1 MIFSCTLGVF
11 FSLVRVSL
19 KEFVCDCVWKDLLLC
34 WEILLCYLY
43 DLGFEKD
50 DSNRDYLFMFK
61 MSLKGAV
68 ILDKIT

>member
-1 MIFSCTLGVF
+1 ML

-19 KEFVCDCVWKDLLLC
+19 QEFVCDCVWKDSLLC
-34 WEILLCYLY
+34 WEVLLGYLY

>member
-1 MIFSCTLGVF
+1 ML

-19 KEFVCDCVWKDLLLC
+19 QEFVCDCVWKDSLLC
-34 WEILLCYLY
+34 WEVLLGYLY

-61 MSLKGAV
+61 MSLKGTV
-68 ILDKIT
+68 ILDKITGL